1 MTAFLGQGAT
11 ITINLGSGLQTVGQL
26 LSIDGPNMERTMVDT
41 TNMATTSLRT
51 FVPGFGD
58 GGEVTIEAQFDNDDA
73 GQQDVLESFETGS
86 SASAAVVITTSDSDT
101 FTFGAHV
108 RSFSVSQNMDE
119 VNRVTM
125 VLKVTGNIVH
135 ASVTP

>member
-11 ITINLGSGLQTVGQL
+11 VTITISGSQTIGQL
-26 LSIDGPNMERTMVDT
+26 LSIDGPSMERAMVDT
-41 TNMATTSLRT
+41 TNLGTTSLRT

-86 SASAAVVITTSDSDT
+86 ATAAAIVITTSDSDT
-101 FTFGAHV
+101 FAFGAHV
-108 RSFSVSQNMDE
+108 RSFSITQSMDE
-119 VNRVTM
+119 INRVNM
-125 VLKVTGNIVH
+125 VFKVTGDITH
-135 ASVTP
+135 TSAG